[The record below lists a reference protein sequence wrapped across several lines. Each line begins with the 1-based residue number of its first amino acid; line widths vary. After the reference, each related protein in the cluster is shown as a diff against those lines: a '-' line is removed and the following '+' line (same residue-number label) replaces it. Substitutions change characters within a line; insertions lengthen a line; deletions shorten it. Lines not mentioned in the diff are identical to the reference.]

1 MKQKPWVV
9 PVLKKNLSFFR
20 EFRLIL
26 GMGRERWKTRRK
38 KKTKILTNSLCL
50 FSSHSSLPSSPPFS
64 IHTHSLRDELC
75 CFFFCSGWEMLWGYD
90 NGMMLNLG
98 QKERKIHN
106 SLLFLLYVVFSKKVK
121 KWKNNLQLVLIWSA
135 VLLLAH
141 RDILT
146 RSISSEILFMLK
158 IHTLSSISG
167 LNNVVKPE
175 NSFKSD
181 SRRRIQIFF
190 GSQTQKIKS
199 QRWKAIS
206 QVSFDCFMNSTG
218 VSVSGSRAS
227 SSHGLYCVW
236 FGPPLLSLFFSQ
248 LQTRAAELYYT

>member
-75 CFFFCSGWEMLWGYD
+75 CFFLLAPAERCCEATIMGWCWAWA
-90 NGMMLNLG
+90 
-98 QKERKIHN
+98 KRRERFTI
-106 SLLFLLYVVFSKKVK
+106 LFFLLYVVFSKKVK

-146 RSISSEILFMLK
+146 RSISSE
-158 IHTLSSISG
+158 
-167 LNNVVKPE
+167 
-175 NSFKSD
+175 NSFHAED
-181 SRRRIQIFF
+181 
-190 GSQTQKIKS
+190 TY
-199 QRWKAIS
+199 
-206 QVSFDCFMNSTG
+206 T
-218 VSVSGSRAS
+218 
-227 SSHGLYCVW
+227 
-236 FGPPLLSLFFSQ
+236 
-248 LQTRAAELYYT
+248 LQHLRPQQCCETRKFL